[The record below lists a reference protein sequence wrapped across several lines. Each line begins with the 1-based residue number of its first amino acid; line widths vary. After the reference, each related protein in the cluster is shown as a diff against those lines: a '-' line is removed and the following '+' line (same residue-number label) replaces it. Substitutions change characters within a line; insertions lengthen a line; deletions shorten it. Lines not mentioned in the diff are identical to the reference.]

1 MKITKFILALII
13 IIFSS
18 YSLLSKNFESLP
30 FMMFF
35 LGAFMLLSGLS
46 EFQKD
51 RKRFE
56 GYMFMAVSIFIFF
69 VYIQGFLLN

>member
-1 MKITKFILALII
+1 MKITKLILALII

-18 YSLLSKNFESLP
+18 YSLISKNFESLP

-35 LGAFMLLSGLS
+35 SGVFMLLSGLS

-56 GYMFMAVSIFIFF
+56 GYMFMGVSIFLFF
-69 VYIQGFLLN
+69 VSIQGFY

>member
-1 MKITKFILALII
+1 MKITKLILALII

-18 YSLLSKNFESLP
+18 YSLISKNFESLP

-35 LGAFMLLSGLS
+35 LGVFMLLSGLS

-56 GYMFMAVSIFIFF
+56 GYMFMGVSIFLFF
-69 VYIQGFLLN
+69 VSIQGFLLN